1 MIALILSVLGI
12 GGGAAA
18 LIFVPGLLQ
27 TVLAFARNLSPLA
40 LVIAAL
46 TLFGA
51 VQTWRV
57 GSWQK
62 QTRAE
67 QNAHVAT
74 KANLRN
80 AMADA
85 VRRATDAKRAT
96 EARYAEL
103 KKDADNDLDTLAD
116 TYRARTNAYF
126 ARMRTAQA
134 AASHPRSADLPVVPA
149 NPKEPVGPDQDTF
162 VLIPRQDLDI
172 LVENQARLV
181 NAQAWVKGLE

>member
-18 LIFVPGLLQ
+18 LIFVPGLAAA
-27 TVLAFARNLSPLA
+27 VGKIISKINPLA
-40 LVIAAL
+40 LAIAAL
-46 TLFGA
+46 TLLAGI
-51 VQTWRV
+51 QSWRV
-57 GSWQK
+57 ASWQK

-67 QNAHVAT
+67 QAAHVAT
-74 KANLRN
+74 KANFRS

-85 VRRATDAKRAT
+85 VRHATDAKRAT

-116 TYRARTNAYF
+116 TYRARTNAYV
-126 ARMRTAQA
+126 AQLRTAQA
-134 AASHPRSADLPVVPA
+134 VASHPRSADLPIVPA
-149 NPKEPVGPDQDTF
+149 NPQEPIGPDQDTF
-162 VLIPRQDLDI
+162 VLIPRQDLNI

>member
-1 MIALILSVLGI
+1 VIALILSVLGI

-40 LVIAAL
+40 LAIAAL
-46 TLFGA
+46 TLLAGI
-51 VQTWRV
+51 QSWRV
-57 GSWQK
+57 ASWQK

-67 QNAHVAT
+67 QAAHVAT
-74 KANLRN
+74 KANFRN

-85 VRRATDAKRAT
+85 VRRAIDAKRAT

-116 TYRARTNAYF
+116 TYRARTNAYV

-134 AASHPRSADLPVVPA
+134 AASHSRRTDLPVVPA
-149 NPKEPVGPDQDTF
+149 NPQKPIRSDQDTF

-172 LVENQARLV
+172 LTENQARLV
-181 NAQAWVKGLE
+181 NAQAWVSGLK